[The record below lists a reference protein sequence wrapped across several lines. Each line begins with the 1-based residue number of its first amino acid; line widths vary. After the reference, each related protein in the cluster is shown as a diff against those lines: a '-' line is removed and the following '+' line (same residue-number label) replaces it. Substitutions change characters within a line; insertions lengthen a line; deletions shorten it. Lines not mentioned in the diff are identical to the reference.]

1 MNHYFSEIFTG
12 GKSLLEGLGVTF
24 KALISPVVTVQ
35 YPREKIDISPNMRG
49 HIDLIKDLESK
60 NGLHRC
66 IVCGLCMKNCPC
78 SAIVVK
84 GEKQEGVKGKV
95 LTIFNLDYSK
105 CSLCGLCVESCKAKA
120 IDFSDEYEIAAFSRD
135 AFHFDLLK
143 RVQQDDTK

>member
-12 GKSLLEGLGVTF
+12 GKSLLVGLGVTF
-24 KALISPVVTVQ
+24 KALTSPVVTVQ

-49 HIDLIKDLESK
+49 HIDLIKDSET
-60 NGLHRC
+60 GQHRC

-78 SAIVVK
+78 GAIVLK

-95 LTIFNLDYSK
+95 LTIFNLDFSK
-105 CSLCGLCVESCKAKA
+105 CSLCGLCVESCKKSA
-120 IDFSDEYEIAAFSRD
+120 IDFSDEYELAAFSRE
-135 AFHFDLLK
+135 AFNFDLLK